1 MEYILQFGIII
12 LSIHQS
18 IVMLNKKI
26 FASFFLLAVAV
37 NQAIAAPR
45 VPEELT
51 DNGLIYCTN
60 ATGFSFNPQTA
71 DAGTSMNV
79 VTEQIY
85 NKLFDISNTS
95 AIPTPVLAQSY
106 SVSPDGTVITIHL
119 RKGIKFHRTD
129 WFKPTRD
136 FNADDVV
143 FSLNRVLGYET
154 YLPTLEQSSVDY
166 KNPQYRIFHEQ
177 AKKVR
182 FPYFESIKLN
192 QKIESVKALNS
203 HTVQIT
209 LFKPDASILSHL
221 ASQYAIIFSQEY
233 AVQLNA
239 DDNLVQLDIL
249 PVGTGP
255 YKVKNYFRNQYV
267 RLEKNEDY
275 WKKDAKIKD
284 IIIDLSTDRTGR
296 LVKFFN
302 GECQIASYPEVS
314 QLGLLKEND
323 ERYYV
328 KTSDG
333 MNLAYL
339 AFNFQKVA
347 IQDEQLR
354 RAIAQAINRQRIIK
368 TIYHNTATVANNII
382 PNISWASSVN
392 TPDFAY
398 DFNPVEAKKVL
409 QNKQL
414 NLNMWVINEEQVY
427 NPAPLKTAELIKEDL
442 NNVGVN
448 VTIRSVTR
456 TFLIDQ
462 LNKKSEDY
470 DMILTGWLAGNLDP
484 DSFMRPI
491 LSCSSSNE
499 ITNLSNWCSK
509 KFDQF
514 MDEALDSA
522 NLRVRANAYNQAQ
535 ELILSELPIIPIANV
550 KRVLVASSRVQ
561 HIEMSPFGSLNFSTL
576 SLRKGQK

>member
-1 MEYILQFGIII
+1 MFIMWYKKL
-12 LSIHQS
+12 
-18 IVMLNKKI
+18 VMSVCW
-26 FASFFLLAVAV
+26 FAFMV
-37 NQAIAAPR
+37 NTVVAAPR

-51 DNGLIYCTN
+51 DNGLIYCTH
-60 ATGFSFNPQTA
+60 ASGFSFNPQTS

-85 NKLFDISNTS
+85 NKLFEISNT
-95 AIPTPVLAQSY
+95 AIPTPILAQSY
-106 SVSPDGTVITIHL
+106 SISPDGKIITIYL
-119 RKGIKFHRTD
+119 RKGIKFHHTD

-154 YLPTLEQSSVDY
+154 YLPTLEQSAVDY

-192 QKIESVKALNS
+192 QKIESVKALNP

-239 DDNLVQLDIL
+239 DDNLVQLDLL

-275 WKKDAKIKD
+275 WKKDAKIKN

-323 ERYYV
+323 KRYYV
-328 KTSDG
+328 KSAEG

-339 AFNFQKVA
+339 AFNFQNAV
-347 IQDEQLR
+347 IQNEQVR

-398 DFNPVEAKKVL
+398 DFNPSEAKKVL
-409 QNKQL
+409 QDKQL
-414 NLNMWVINEEQVY
+414 HLNMWVLNEEQVY

-442 NNVGVN
+442 NKVGVN

-462 LNKKSEDY
+462 LNKKSENY

-491 LSCSSSNE
+491 LSCNAASE
-499 ITNLSNWCSK
+499 MTNLSNWCDED
-509 KFDQF
+509 FDQL
-514 MDEALDSA
+514 MDKALDSP
-522 NLRVRANAYNQAQ
+522 NLWERAHAYNQAQ
-535 ELILSELPIIPIANV
+535 ELILSKLPIVPLANM
-550 KRVLVASSRVQ
+550 KQVLVVNSRVR
-561 HIEMSPFGSLNFSTL
+561 HIEMNPFGSLNFSTL
-576 SLRKGQK
+576 SLRKGEK

>member
-1 MEYILQFGIII
+1 MFIMWYKKL
-12 LSIHQS
+12 
-18 IVMLNKKI
+18 VMSVCW
-26 FASFFLLAVAV
+26 FAFMV
-37 NQAIAAPR
+37 NTVVAAPR

-51 DNGLIYCTN
+51 DNGLIYCTH
-60 ATGFSFNPQTA
+60 ASGFSFNPQTS

-85 NKLFDISNTS
+85 NKLFEISNTV
-95 AIPTPVLAQSY
+95 IPTPILAQSY
-106 SVSPDGTVITIHL
+106 SISPDGKIITIYL
-119 RKGIKFHRTD
+119 RKGIKFHHTD

-154 YLPTLEQSSVDY
+154 YLPTLEQSSVNY

-192 QKIESVKALNS
+192 QKIESVKALNP

-239 DDNLVQLDIL
+239 DDNLVQLDLL

-275 WKKDAKIKD
+275 WKKDAKIKN

-323 ERYYV
+323 KRYYV
-328 KTSDG
+328 KSAEG

-339 AFNFQKVA
+339 AFNFQNAV
-347 IQDEQLR
+347 IQDEQVR

-398 DFNPVEAKKVL
+398 DFNPSEAKKVL
-409 QNKQL
+409 QDKRL
-414 NLNMWVINEEQVY
+414 HLNMWVLNEEQVY

-462 LNKKSEDY
+462 LNKKSENY

-491 LSCSSSNE
+491 LSCNAASE
-499 ITNLSNWCSK
+499 MTNLSNWCDED
-509 KFDQF
+509 FDQL
-514 MDEALDSA
+514 MDKALDSP
-522 NLRVRANAYNQAQ
+522 NLWERAHVYNQAQ
-535 ELILSELPIIPIANV
+535 ELILSKLPIVPLANM
-550 KRVLVASSRVQ
+550 KRVLVVNSRVR
-561 HIEMSPFGSLNFSTL
+561 HIEMNPFGSLNFSTL
-576 SLRKGQK
+576 SLRKGEK

>member
-1 MEYILQFGIII
+1 MFIMRYKKL
-12 LSIHQS
+12 
-18 IVMLNKKI
+18 VMSVCW
-26 FASFFLLAVAV
+26 FAFMV
-37 NQAIAAPR
+37 NTVVAAPR

-51 DNGLIYCTN
+51 DNGLIYCTH
-60 ATGFSFNPQTA
+60 ASGFSFNPQTS

-85 NKLFDISNTS
+85 NKLFEISNT
-95 AIPTPVLAQSY
+95 AIPTPILAQSY
-106 SVSPDGTVITIHL
+106 SISPDGKIITIYL
-119 RKGIKFHRTD
+119 RKGIKFHHTD

-143 FSLNRVLGYET
+143 FSLNRVLGYEN
-154 YLPTLEQSSVDY
+154 YLPTLEQSAVDY

-192 QKIESVKALNS
+192 QKIESVKALNP

-239 DDNLVQLDIL
+239 DDNLVQLDLL

-275 WKKDAKIKD
+275 WKKDAKIKN

-323 ERYYV
+323 KRYYV
-328 KTSDG
+328 KSAEG

-339 AFNFQKVA
+339 AFNFQNAV
-347 IQDEQLR
+347 IQDEQVR

-398 DFNPVEAKKVL
+398 DFNPSEAKKVL
-409 QNKQL
+409 QDKQL
-414 NLNMWVINEEQVY
+414 HLNMWVLNEEQVY

-462 LNKKSEDY
+462 LNKKSENY

-491 LSCSSSNE
+491 LSCNAASE
-499 ITNLSNWCSK
+499 MTNLSNWCDED
-509 KFDQF
+509 FDQL
-514 MDEALDSA
+514 MDKALDSP
-522 NLRVRANAYNQAQ
+522 NLWERAHVYNQAQ
-535 ELILSELPIIPIANV
+535 ELILSKLPIIPLANM
-550 KRVLVASSRVQ
+550 KRVLVVNSRVR
-561 HIEMSPFGSLNFSTL
+561 HIEMNPFGSLNFSTL
-576 SLRKGQK
+576 SLRKGEK

>member
-1 MEYILQFGIII
+1 MFIMRYKKL
-12 LSIHQS
+12 
-18 IVMLNKKI
+18 VMSVCW
-26 FASFFLLAVAV
+26 FAFMV
-37 NQAIAAPR
+37 NTVVAAPR

-51 DNGLIYCTN
+51 DNGLIYCTH
-60 ATGFSFNPQTA
+60 ASGFSFNPQTS

-85 NKLFDISNTS
+85 NKLFEISNT
-95 AIPTPVLAQSY
+95 AIPTPILAQSY
-106 SVSPDGTVITIHL
+106 SISPDGKIITIYL
-119 RKGIKFHRTD
+119 RKGIKFHHTD

-154 YLPTLEQSSVDY
+154 YLPTLEQSAVDY

-192 QKIESVKALNS
+192 QKIESVKALNP

-239 DDNLVQLDIL
+239 DDNLVQLDLL

-275 WKKDAKIKD
+275 WKKDAKIKN

-323 ERYYV
+323 KRYYV
-328 KTSDG
+328 KSAEG

-339 AFNFQKVA
+339 AFNFQNAV
-347 IQDEQLR
+347 IQDEQVR

-398 DFNPVEAKKVL
+398 DFNPSEAKKVL
-409 QNKQL
+409 QDKQL
-414 NLNMWVINEEQVY
+414 HLNMWVLNEEQVY

-462 LNKKSEDY
+462 LNKKSENY

-491 LSCSSSNE
+491 LSCNAASE
-499 ITNLSNWCSK
+499 MTNLSNWCDED
-509 KFDQF
+509 FDQL
-514 MDEALDSA
+514 MDKALDSP
-522 NLRVRANAYNQAQ
+522 NLWERAHVYNQAQ
-535 ELILSELPIIPIANV
+535 ELILSKLPIVPLVNM
-550 KRVLVASSRVQ
+550 KRVLVVNSRVR
-561 HIEMSPFGSLNFSTL
+561 HIEMNPFGSLNFSTL
-576 SLRKGQK
+576 SLRKGEK

>member
-1 MEYILQFGIII
+1 MFIMRYKKL
-12 LSIHQS
+12 
-18 IVMLNKKI
+18 VMSVCW
-26 FASFFLLAVAV
+26 FVFMV
-37 NQAIAAPR
+37 NTVVAAPR

-51 DNGLIYCTN
+51 DNGLIYCTH
-60 ATGFSFNPQTA
+60 ASGFSFNPQTS

-85 NKLFDISNTS
+85 NKLFEISNT
-95 AIPTPVLAQSY
+95 AIPTPILAQSY
-106 SVSPDGTVITIHL
+106 SISPDGKIITIYL
-119 RKGIKFHRTD
+119 RKGIKFHHTD

-154 YLPTLEQSSVDY
+154 YLPTLEQSAVDY

-192 QKIESVKALNS
+192 QKIESVKALNP

-239 DDNLVQLDIL
+239 DDNLVQLDLL

-275 WKKDAKIKD
+275 WQKDAKIKN

-323 ERYYV
+323 KRYYV
-328 KTSDG
+328 KSAEG

-339 AFNFQKVA
+339 AFNFQNAV
-347 IQDEQLR
+347 IQDEQVR

-398 DFNPVEAKKVL
+398 DFNPSEAKKVL
-409 QNKQL
+409 QDKQL
-414 NLNMWVINEEQVY
+414 HLNMWVLNEEQVY

-462 LNKKSEDY
+462 LNKKSENY
-470 DMILTGWLAGNLDP
+470 DVILTGWLAGNLDP

-491 LSCSSSNE
+491 LSCNSASE
-499 ITNLSNWCSK
+499 MTNLSNWCDED
-509 KFDQF
+509 FDQL
-514 MDEALDSA
+514 MDKALDSP
-522 NLRVRANAYNQAQ
+522 NLWERAHVYNQAQ
-535 ELILSELPIIPIANV
+535 ELILSKLPIVPLANM
-550 KRVLVASSRVQ
+550 KRVLVVNSRVR
-561 HIEMSPFGSLNFSTL
+561 HIEMNPFGSLNFSTL
-576 SLRKGQK
+576 SLRKGEK

>member
-1 MEYILQFGIII
+1 MFIMWYKKL
-12 LSIHQS
+12 
-18 IVMLNKKI
+18 VMSVCW
-26 FASFFLLAVAV
+26 FAFMV
-37 NQAIAAPR
+37 NTVVAAPR

-51 DNGLIYCTN
+51 DNGLIYCTH
-60 ATGFSFNPQTA
+60 ASGFSFNPQTS

-85 NKLFDISNTS
+85 NKLFEISNT
-95 AIPTPVLAQSY
+95 AIPTPILAQSY
-106 SVSPDGTVITIHL
+106 SISPDGKIITIYL
-119 RKGIKFHRTD
+119 RKGIKFHHTD

-154 YLPTLEQSSVDY
+154 YLPTLEQSAVDY

-192 QKIESVKALNS
+192 QKIESVKALNP

-239 DDNLVQLDIL
+239 DDNLVQLDLL

-275 WKKDAKIKD
+275 WKKDAKIKN

-323 ERYYV
+323 KRYYV
-328 KTSDG
+328 KSAEG

-339 AFNFQKVA
+339 AFNFQNAV
-347 IQDEQLR
+347 IQDEQVR

-368 TIYHNTATVANNII
+368 AIYHNTATVANNII

-398 DFNPVEAKKVL
+398 DFNPSEAKKVL
-409 QNKQL
+409 QDKQL
-414 NLNMWVINEEQVY
+414 HLNMWVLNEEQVY

-462 LNKKSEDY
+462 LNKKSENY

-491 LSCSSSNE
+491 LSCNSASE
-499 ITNLSNWCSK
+499 MTNLSNWCDED
-509 KFDQF
+509 FDQL
-514 MDEALDSA
+514 MDKALDSP
-522 NLRVRANAYNQAQ
+522 NLWERAHAYTQAQ
-535 ELILSELPIIPIANV
+535 ELILSKLPIVPLANM
-550 KRVLVASSRVQ
+550 KRVLVVNSRVR
-561 HIEMSPFGSLNFSTL
+561 HIEMNPFGSLNFSTL
-576 SLRKGQK
+576 SLRKGEK

>member
-1 MEYILQFGIII
+1 MFIMRYKKLVMSVCWFAFMVNT
-12 LSIHQS
+12 
-18 IVMLNKKI
+18 IV
-26 FASFFLLAVAV
+26 
-37 NQAIAAPR
+37 AAPR

-51 DNGLIYCTN
+51 DNGLIYCTH
-60 ATGFSFNPQTA
+60 ASGFSFNPQTS

-85 NKLFDISNTS
+85 NKLFEISNT
-95 AIPTPVLAQSY
+95 AIPTPILAQSY
-106 SVSPDGTVITIHL
+106 SISPDGKIITIYL
-119 RKGIKFHRTD
+119 RKGIKFHHTD

-154 YLPTLEQSSVDY
+154 YLPTLEQSAVDY

-192 QKIESVKALNS
+192 QKIESVKALNP

-239 DDNLVQLDIL
+239 DDNLVQLDLL

-275 WKKDAKIKD
+275 WKKDAKIKN

-323 ERYYV
+323 KRYYV
-328 KTSDG
+328 KSAEG

-339 AFNFQKVA
+339 AFNFQNAV
-347 IQDEQLR
+347 IQDEQVR

-398 DFNPVEAKKVL
+398 DFNPSEAKKVL
-409 QNKQL
+409 QDKRL
-414 NLNMWVINEEQVY
+414 HLNMWVLNEEQVY

-462 LNKKSEDY
+462 LNKKSENY

-491 LSCSSSNE
+491 LSCNAASE
-499 ITNLSNWCSK
+499 MTNLSNWCDED
-509 KFDQF
+509 FDQL
-514 MDEALDSA
+514 MDKALDSP
-522 NLRVRANAYNQAQ
+522 NLWERAHVYNQAQ
-535 ELILSELPIIPIANV
+535 ELILSKLPIIPLANM
-550 KRVLVASSRVQ
+550 KRVLVVNSRVR
-561 HIEMSPFGSLNFSTL
+561 HIEMNPFGSLNFSTL
-576 SLRKGQK
+576 SLRKGEK

>member
-1 MEYILQFGIII
+1 MFIMWYKKL
-12 LSIHQS
+12 
-18 IVMLNKKI
+18 VMSVCW
-26 FASFFLLAVAV
+26 FAFMV
-37 NQAIAAPR
+37 NTVVAAPR

-51 DNGLIYCTN
+51 DNGLIYCTH
-60 ATGFSFNPQTA
+60 ASGFSFNPQTS

-85 NKLFDISNTS
+85 NKLFEISNT
-95 AIPTPVLAQSY
+95 AIPTPILAQSY
-106 SVSPDGTVITIHL
+106 SISPDGKIITIYL
-119 RKGIKFHRTD
+119 RKGIKFHHTD

-143 FSLNRVLGYET
+143 FSLNRVLGYEN

-192 QKIESVKALNS
+192 QKIESVKALNP

-239 DDNLVQLDIL
+239 DDNLVQLDLL

-275 WKKDAKIKD
+275 WKKDAKIKN

-323 ERYYV
+323 KRYYV
-328 KTSDG
+328 KSAEG

-339 AFNFQKVA
+339 AFNFQNAV
-347 IQDEQLR
+347 IQDEQVR

-398 DFNPVEAKKVL
+398 DFNPSEAKKVL
-409 QNKQL
+409 QDKRL
-414 NLNMWVINEEQVY
+414 HLNMWVLNEEQVY

-448 VTIRSVTR
+448 ITIRSVTR

-462 LNKKSEDY
+462 LNKKSENY

-491 LSCSSSNE
+491 LSCNVASE
-499 ITNLSNWCSK
+499 MTNLSNWCDED
-509 KFDQF
+509 FDQL
-514 MDEALDSA
+514 MDKALDSP
-522 NLRVRANAYNQAQ
+522 NLWERAHVYNQAQ
-535 ELILSELPIIPIANV
+535 ELILSKLPIVPLANM
-550 KRVLVASSRVQ
+550 KRVLVVNSRVR
-561 HIEMSPFGSLNFSTL
+561 HIEMNPFGSLNFSTL
-576 SLRKGQK
+576 SLRKGEK

>member
-1 MEYILQFGIII
+1 MFIMRYKKL
-12 LSIHQS
+12 
-18 IVMLNKKI
+18 VMSVCW
-26 FASFFLLAVAV
+26 FVFMV
-37 NQAIAAPR
+37 NTVVAAPR

-51 DNGLIYCTN
+51 DNGLIYCTH
-60 ATGFSFNPQTA
+60 ASGFSFNPQTS

-85 NKLFDISNTS
+85 NKLFEISNT
-95 AIPTPVLAQSY
+95 AIPTPILAQSY
-106 SVSPDGTVITIHL
+106 SISPDGKIITIYL
-119 RKGIKFHRTD
+119 RKGIKFHHTD

-154 YLPTLEQSSVDY
+154 YLPTLEQSAVDY

-192 QKIESVKALNS
+192 QKIESVKALNP

-239 DDNLVQLDIL
+239 DDNLVQLDLL

-275 WKKDAKIKD
+275 WKKDAKIKN

-323 ERYYV
+323 KRYYV
-328 KTSDG
+328 KSAEG

-339 AFNFQKVA
+339 AFNFQNAV
-347 IQDEQLR
+347 IQNEQVR

-398 DFNPVEAKKVL
+398 DFNPSEAKKVL
-409 QNKQL
+409 QDKQL
-414 NLNMWVINEEQVY
+414 HLNMWVLNEEQVY

-462 LNKKSEDY
+462 LNKKSENY

-491 LSCSSSNE
+491 LSCNAASE
-499 ITNLSNWCSK
+499 MTNLSNWCDED
-509 KFDQF
+509 FDQL
-514 MDEALDSA
+514 MDKALDSP
-522 NLRVRANAYNQAQ
+522 NLWERAHVYNQAQ
-535 ELILSELPIIPIANV
+535 ELILSKLPIVPLVNM
-550 KRVLVASSRVQ
+550 KRVLVVNSRVR
-561 HIEMSPFGSLNFSTL
+561 HIEMNPFGSLNFSTL
-576 SLRKGQK
+576 SLRKGEK

>member
-1 MEYILQFGIII
+1 MFIMWYKKL
-12 LSIHQS
+12 
-18 IVMLNKKI
+18 VMSVCW
-26 FASFFLLAVAV
+26 FAFMV
-37 NQAIAAPR
+37 NTVVAAPR

-51 DNGLIYCTN
+51 DNGLIYCTH
-60 ATGFSFNPQTA
+60 ASGFSFNPQTS

-85 NKLFDISNTS
+85 NKLFEISNT
-95 AIPTPVLAQSY
+95 AIPTPILAQSY
-106 SVSPDGTVITIHL
+106 SISPDGKIITIYL
-119 RKGIKFHRTD
+119 RKGIKFHHTD

-143 FSLNRVLGYET
+143 FSLNRVLGYEN
-154 YLPTLEQSSVDY
+154 YLPTLEQSAVDY

-192 QKIESVKALNS
+192 QKIESVKALNP

-239 DDNLVQLDIL
+239 DDNLVQLDLL

-275 WKKDAKIKD
+275 WKKDAKIKN

-323 ERYYV
+323 KRYYV
-328 KTSDG
+328 KSAEG

-339 AFNFQKVA
+339 AFNFQNAV
-347 IQDEQLR
+347 IQDEQVR

-398 DFNPVEAKKVL
+398 DFNPIEAKKVL
-409 QNKQL
+409 QDKQL
-414 NLNMWVINEEQVY
+414 HLNMWVLNEEQVY

-462 LNKKSEDY
+462 LNKKSENY

-491 LSCSSSNE
+491 LSCNAASE
-499 ITNLSNWCSK
+499 MTNLSNWCDED
-509 KFDQF
+509 FDQL
-514 MDEALDSA
+514 MDKALDSP
-522 NLRVRANAYNQAQ
+522 NLWERAHVYNQAQ
-535 ELILSELPIIPIANV
+535 ELILSKLPIVPLANM
-550 KRVLVASSRVQ
+550 KRVLVVNSRVR
-561 HIEMSPFGSLNFSTL
+561 HIEMNPFGSLNFSTL
-576 SLRKGQK
+576 SLRKGEK

>member
-1 MEYILQFGIII
+1 MFIMRYKKV
-12 LSIHQS
+12 
-18 IVMLNKKI
+18 VMSVCW
-26 FASFFLLAVAV
+26 FAFMV
-37 NQAIAAPR
+37 NTVVAAPR

-51 DNGLIYCTN
+51 DNGLIYCTH
-60 ATGFSFNPQTA
+60 ASGFSFNPQTS

-85 NKLFDISNTS
+85 NKLFEISNT
-95 AIPTPVLAQSY
+95 AIPTPILAQSY
-106 SVSPDGTVITIHL
+106 SISPDGKIITIYL
-119 RKGIKFHRTD
+119 RKGIKFHHTD

-154 YLPTLEQSSVDY
+154 YLPTLEQSAVDY

-192 QKIESVKALNS
+192 QKIESVKALNP

-239 DDNLVQLDIL
+239 DDNLVQLDLL

-275 WKKDAKIKD
+275 WKKDAKIKN

-323 ERYYV
+323 KRYYV
-328 KTSDG
+328 KSAEG

-339 AFNFQKVA
+339 AFNFQNAV
-347 IQDEQLR
+347 IQDEQVR

-368 TIYHNTATVANNII
+368 AIYHNTATVANNII

-398 DFNPVEAKKVL
+398 DFNPTEAKKVL
-409 QNKQL
+409 QDKQL
-414 NLNMWVINEEQVY
+414 HLNMWVLNEEQVY

-462 LNKKSEDY
+462 LNKKSENY

-491 LSCSSSNE
+491 LSCNSASE
-499 ITNLSNWCSK
+499 MTNLSNWCDED
-509 KFDQF
+509 FDQL
-514 MDEALDSA
+514 MDKALDSP
-522 NLRVRANAYNQAQ
+522 NLWERAHVYNQAQ
-535 ELILSELPIIPIANV
+535 ELILSKLPIVPLANM
-550 KRVLVASSRVQ
+550 KRVLVVNSRVR
-561 HIEMSPFGSLNFSTL
+561 HIEMNPFGSLNFSTL
-576 SLRKGQK
+576 SLRKGEK

>member
-1 MEYILQFGIII
+1 MFIMRYKKL
-12 LSIHQS
+12 
-18 IVMLNKKI
+18 VMSVCW
-26 FASFFLLAVAV
+26 FAFMV
-37 NQAIAAPR
+37 NTVVAAPR

-51 DNGLIYCTN
+51 DNGLIYCTH
-60 ATGFSFNPQTA
+60 ASGFSFNPQTS

-85 NKLFDISNTS
+85 NKLFEISNT
-95 AIPTPVLAQSY
+95 AIPTPILAQSY
-106 SVSPDGTVITIHL
+106 SISPDGKIITIYL
-119 RKGIKFHRTD
+119 RKGIKFHHTD

-154 YLPTLEQSSVDY
+154 YLPTLEQSAVDY

-192 QKIESVKALNS
+192 QKIESVKALNP

-239 DDNLVQLDIL
+239 DDNLVQLDLL

-275 WKKDAKIKD
+275 WKKDAKIKN
-284 IIIDLSTDRTGR
+284 IIIDLSTDHTGR
-296 LVKFFN
+296 MVKFFN

-323 ERYYV
+323 KRYYV
-328 KTSDG
+328 KSAEG

-339 AFNFQKVA
+339 AFNFQNAV
-347 IQDEQLR
+347 IQDEQVR

-398 DFNPVEAKKVL
+398 DFNPSEAKKVL
-409 QNKQL
+409 QDKQL
-414 NLNMWVINEEQVY
+414 HLNMWVLNEEQVY

-462 LNKKSEDY
+462 LNKKSENY

-491 LSCSSSNE
+491 LSCNSASE
-499 ITNLSNWCSK
+499 MTNLSNWCDED
-509 KFDQF
+509 FDQL
-514 MDEALDSA
+514 MDKALDSP
-522 NLRVRANAYNQAQ
+522 NLWERAHVYNQAQ
-535 ELILSELPIIPIANV
+535 ELILSKLPIVPLVNM
-550 KRVLVASSRVQ
+550 KRVLVVNSRVR
-561 HIEMSPFGSLNFSTL
+561 HIEMNPFGSLNFSTL
-576 SLRKGQK
+576 SLRKGEK

>member
-1 MEYILQFGIII
+1 MFIMWYKKL
-12 LSIHQS
+12 
-18 IVMLNKKI
+18 VMSVCW
-26 FASFFLLAVAV
+26 FAFMV
-37 NQAIAAPR
+37 NTVVAAPR

-51 DNGLIYCTN
+51 DNGLIYCTH
-60 ATGFSFNPQTA
+60 ASGFSFNPQTS

-85 NKLFDISNTS
+85 NKLFEISNT
-95 AIPTPVLAQSY
+95 AIPTPILAQSY
-106 SVSPDGTVITIHL
+106 SISPDGKIITIYL
-119 RKGIKFHRTD
+119 RKGIKFHHTD

-154 YLPTLEQSSVDY
+154 YLPTLEQSAVDY

-192 QKIESVKALNS
+192 QKIESVKALNP

-239 DDNLVQLDIL
+239 DDNLAQLDLL

-275 WKKDAKIKD
+275 WKKDAKIKN

-323 ERYYV
+323 KRYYV
-328 KTSDG
+328 KSAEG

-339 AFNFQKVA
+339 AFNFQNAV
-347 IQDEQLR
+347 IQDEQVR

-398 DFNPVEAKKVL
+398 DFNPSEAKKVL
-409 QNKQL
+409 QDKQL
-414 NLNMWVINEEQVY
+414 HLNMWVLNEEQVY

-462 LNKKSEDY
+462 LNKKSENY

-491 LSCSSSNE
+491 LSCNAASE
-499 ITNLSNWCSK
+499 MTNLSNWCDED
-509 KFDQF
+509 FDQL
-514 MDEALDSA
+514 MDKALDSP
-522 NLRVRANAYNQAQ
+522 NLWERAHVYNQAQ
-535 ELILSELPIIPIANV
+535 ELILSKLPIVPLANM
-550 KRVLVASSRVQ
+550 KRVLVMNSRVR
-561 HIEMSPFGSLNFSTL
+561 HIEMNPFGSLNFSTL
-576 SLRKGQK
+576 SLRKGEK

>member
-1 MEYILQFGIII
+1 MFIMRYKKL
-12 LSIHQS
+12 
-18 IVMLNKKI
+18 VMSVCW
-26 FASFFLLAVAV
+26 FVFMV
-37 NQAIAAPR
+37 NTVVAAPR

-51 DNGLIYCTN
+51 DNGLIYCTH
-60 ATGFSFNPQTA
+60 ASGFSFNPQTS

-85 NKLFDISNTS
+85 NKLFEISNT
-95 AIPTPVLAQSY
+95 AIPTPILAQSY
-106 SVSPDGTVITIHL
+106 SISPDGKIITIYL
-119 RKGIKFHRTD
+119 RKGIKFHHTD

-154 YLPTLEQSSVDY
+154 YLPTLEQSAVDY

-192 QKIESVKALNS
+192 QKIESVKALNP

-239 DDNLVQLDIL
+239 DDNLVQLDLL

-275 WKKDAKIKD
+275 WKKDAKIKN

-323 ERYYV
+323 KRYYV
-328 KTSDG
+328 KSAEG

-339 AFNFQKVA
+339 AFNFQNAV
-347 IQDEQLR
+347 IQDEQVR

-398 DFNPVEAKKVL
+398 DFNPSEAKKVL
-409 QNKQL
+409 QDKRL
-414 NLNMWVINEEQVY
+414 HLNMWVLNEEQVY

-448 VTIRSVTR
+448 ITIRSVTR

-462 LNKKSEDY
+462 LNKKSENY

-491 LSCSSSNE
+491 LSCNAASE
-499 ITNLSNWCSK
+499 MTNLSNWCDED
-509 KFDQF
+509 FDQL
-514 MDEALDSA
+514 MDKALDSP
-522 NLRVRANAYNQAQ
+522 NLWERAHVYNQAQ
-535 ELILSELPIIPIANV
+535 ELILSKLPIVPLANM
-550 KRVLVASSRVQ
+550 KRVLVVNSRVR
-561 HIEMSPFGSLNFSTL
+561 HIEMNPFGSLNFSTL
-576 SLRKGQK
+576 SLRKGEK

>member
-1 MEYILQFGIII
+1 MFIMWYKKL
-12 LSIHQS
+12 
-18 IVMLNKKI
+18 VMSVCW
-26 FASFFLLAVAV
+26 FAFMV
-37 NQAIAAPR
+37 NTVVAAPR

-51 DNGLIYCTN
+51 DNGLIYCTH
-60 ATGFSFNPQTA
+60 ASGFSFNPQTS

-85 NKLFDISNTS
+85 NKLFEISNT
-95 AIPTPVLAQSY
+95 AIPTPILAQSY
-106 SVSPDGTVITIHL
+106 SISPDGKIITIYL
-119 RKGIKFHRTD
+119 RKGIKFHHTD

-192 QKIESVKALNS
+192 QKIESVKALNP

-239 DDNLVQLDIL
+239 DDNLVQLDLL

-275 WKKDAKIKD
+275 WKKDAKIKN

-323 ERYYV
+323 KRYYV
-328 KTSDG
+328 KSAEG

-339 AFNFQKVA
+339 AFNFQNAV
-347 IQDEQLR
+347 IQDEQVR

-398 DFNPVEAKKVL
+398 DFNPSEAKKVL
-409 QNKQL
+409 QDKQL
-414 NLNMWVINEEQVY
+414 HLNMWVLNEEQVY

-462 LNKKSEDY
+462 LNKKSENY

-491 LSCSSSNE
+491 LSCNSASE
-499 ITNLSNWCSK
+499 MTNLSNWCDED
-509 KFDQF
+509 FDQL
-514 MDEALDSA
+514 MDKALDSP
-522 NLRVRANAYNQAQ
+522 NLWERAHAYNQVQ
-535 ELILSELPIIPIANV
+535 ELILSKLPIVPLANM
-550 KRVLVASSRVQ
+550 KRVLVVNSRVR
-561 HIEMSPFGSLNFSTL
+561 HIEMNPFGSLNFSTL
-576 SLRKGQK
+576 SLRKGEK

>member
-1 MEYILQFGIII
+1 MFIMRYKKL
-12 LSIHQS
+12 
-18 IVMLNKKI
+18 VMSVCW
-26 FASFFLLAVAV
+26 FAFMV
-37 NQAIAAPR
+37 NTVVAAPR

-51 DNGLIYCTN
+51 DNGLIYCTH
-60 ATGFSFNPQTA
+60 ASGFSFNPQTS

-85 NKLFDISNTS
+85 NKLFEISNT
-95 AIPTPVLAQSY
+95 AIPTPILAQSY
-106 SVSPDGTVITIHL
+106 SISPDGKIITIYL
-119 RKGIKFHRTD
+119 RKGIKFHHTD

-154 YLPTLEQSSVDY
+154 YLPTLEQSAVDY

-192 QKIESVKALNS
+192 QKIESVKALNP

-239 DDNLVQLDIL
+239 DDNLVQLDLL

-275 WKKDAKIKD
+275 WKKDAKIKN
-284 IIIDLSTDRTGR
+284 IIIDLSTDRIGR

-323 ERYYV
+323 KRYYV
-328 KTSDG
+328 KSAEG

-339 AFNFQKVA
+339 AFNFQNAV
-347 IQDEQLR
+347 IQDEQVR

-368 TIYHNTATVANNII
+368 AIYHNTATVANNII

-398 DFNPVEAKKVL
+398 DFNPSEAKKVL
-409 QNKQL
+409 QDKQL
-414 NLNMWVINEEQVY
+414 HLNMWVLNEEQVY

-462 LNKKSEDY
+462 LNKKSENY

-491 LSCSSSNE
+491 LSCNAASE
-499 ITNLSNWCSK
+499 MTNLSNWCDED
-509 KFDQF
+509 FDQL
-514 MDEALDSA
+514 MDKALDSP
-522 NLRVRANAYNQAQ
+522 NLWERAHVYNQAQ
-535 ELILSELPIIPIANV
+535 ELILSKLPIVPLANM
-550 KRVLVASSRVQ
+550 KRVLVVNSRVR
-561 HIEMSPFGSLNFSTL
+561 HIEMNPFGSLNFSTL
-576 SLRKGQK
+576 SLRKGEK

>member
-1 MEYILQFGIII
+1 MFIMRYKKL
-12 LSIHQS
+12 
-18 IVMLNKKI
+18 VMSVCW
-26 FASFFLLAVAV
+26 FAFMV
-37 NQAIAAPR
+37 NTVVAAPR

-51 DNGLIYCTN
+51 DNGLIYCTH
-60 ATGFSFNPQTA
+60 ASGFSFNPQTS

-85 NKLFDISNTS
+85 NKLFEISNT
-95 AIPTPVLAQSY
+95 AIPTPILAQSY
-106 SVSPDGTVITIHL
+106 SISPDGKIITIYL
-119 RKGIKFHRTD
+119 RKGIKFHHTD

-154 YLPTLEQSSVDY
+154 YLPTLEQSAVDY

-192 QKIESVKALNS
+192 QKIESVKALNP

-239 DDNLVQLDIL
+239 DDNLVQLDLL

-275 WKKDAKIKD
+275 WKKDAKIKN

-323 ERYYV
+323 KRYYV
-328 KTSDG
+328 KSAEG

-339 AFNFQKVA
+339 AFNFQNAV
-347 IQDEQLR
+347 IQDEQVR

-398 DFNPVEAKKVL
+398 DFNPSEAKKVL
-409 QNKQL
+409 QDKQL
-414 NLNMWVINEEQVY
+414 HLNMWVLNEDQVY

-462 LNKKSEDY
+462 LNKKSENY

-491 LSCSSSNE
+491 LSCNSASE
-499 ITNLSNWCSK
+499 MTNLSNWCDED
-509 KFDQF
+509 FDQL
-514 MDEALDSA
+514 MDKALDSP
-522 NLRVRANAYNQAQ
+522 NLWERAHAYNQAQ
-535 ELILSELPIIPIANV
+535 ELILSKLPIVPLANM
-550 KRVLVASSRVQ
+550 KRVLVVNSRVR
-561 HIEMSPFGSLNFSTL
+561 HIEMNPFGSLNFSTL
-576 SLRKGQK
+576 SLRKGEK

>member
-1 MEYILQFGIII
+1 MFIMWYKKL
-12 LSIHQS
+12 
-18 IVMLNKKI
+18 VMSVCW
-26 FASFFLLAVAV
+26 FAFMV
-37 NQAIAAPR
+37 NTVVAAPR

-51 DNGLIYCTN
+51 DNGLIYCTH
-60 ATGFSFNPQTA
+60 ASGFSFNPQTS

-85 NKLFDISNTS
+85 NKLFEISNT
-95 AIPTPVLAQSY
+95 AIPTPILAQSY
-106 SVSPDGTVITIHL
+106 SISPDGKIITIYL
-119 RKGIKFHRTD
+119 RKGIKFHHTD

-192 QKIESVKALNS
+192 QKIESVKALNP

-239 DDNLVQLDIL
+239 DDNLVQLDLL

-275 WKKDAKIKD
+275 WKKDAKIKN

-323 ERYYV
+323 KRYYV
-328 KTSDG
+328 KSAEG

-339 AFNFQKVA
+339 AFNFQNAV
-347 IQDEQLR
+347 IQDEQVR

-398 DFNPVEAKKVL
+398 DFNPSEAKKVL
-409 QNKQL
+409 QDKQL
-414 NLNMWVINEEQVY
+414 YLNMWVLNEEQVY

-462 LNKKSEDY
+462 LNKKSENY

-491 LSCSSSNE
+491 LSCNAASE
-499 ITNLSNWCSK
+499 MTNLSNWCDED
-509 KFDQF
+509 FDQL
-514 MDEALDSA
+514 MDKALDSP
-522 NLRVRANAYNQAQ
+522 NLWERAHVYNQAQ
-535 ELILSELPIIPIANV
+535 ELILSKLPIVPLANM
-550 KRVLVASSRVQ
+550 KRVLVVNSRVR
-561 HIEMSPFGSLNFSTL
+561 HIEMNLFGSLNFSTL
-576 SLRKGQK
+576 SLRKGEK

>member
-1 MEYILQFGIII
+1 MFIMWYKKL
-12 LSIHQS
+12 
-18 IVMLNKKI
+18 VMSVCW
-26 FASFFLLAVAV
+26 FAFMV
-37 NQAIAAPR
+37 NTVVAAPR

-51 DNGLIYCTN
+51 DNGLIYCTH
-60 ATGFSFNPQTA
+60 ASGFSFNPQTS

-85 NKLFDISNTS
+85 NKLFEISNT
-95 AIPTPVLAQSY
+95 AIPTPILAQSY
-106 SVSPDGTVITIHL
+106 SISPDGKIITIYL
-119 RKGIKFHRTD
+119 RKGIKFHHTD

-154 YLPTLEQSSVDY
+154 YLPTLEQSAVAY

-192 QKIESVKALNS
+192 QKIESVKALNP

-239 DDNLVQLDIL
+239 DDNLVQLDLL

-275 WKKDAKIKD
+275 WKKDAKIKN

-323 ERYYV
+323 KRYYV
-328 KTSDG
+328 KSAEG

-339 AFNFQKVA
+339 AFNFQNAV
-347 IQDEQLR
+347 IQDEQVR

-398 DFNPVEAKKVL
+398 DFNPSEAKKVL
-409 QNKQL
+409 QDKQL
-414 NLNMWVINEEQVY
+414 HLNMWVLNEEQVY

-442 NNVGVN
+442 NNIGVN

-462 LNKKSEDY
+462 LNKKSENY

-491 LSCSSSNE
+491 LSCNAASE
-499 ITNLSNWCSK
+499 MTNLSNWCDED
-509 KFDQF
+509 FDQL
-514 MDEALDSA
+514 MDKALDSP
-522 NLRVRANAYNQAQ
+522 NLWERAHVYNQAQ
-535 ELILSELPIIPIANV
+535 ELILSKLPIVPLANM
-550 KRVLVASSRVQ
+550 KRVLVVNSRVR
-561 HIEMSPFGSLNFSTL
+561 HIEMNPFGSLNFSTL
-576 SLRKGQK
+576 SLRKGEK

>member
-1 MEYILQFGIII
+1 MFIMRYKKL
-12 LSIHQS
+12 
-18 IVMLNKKI
+18 VMSVCW
-26 FASFFLLAVAV
+26 FAFMV
-37 NQAIAAPR
+37 NTVVAAPR

-51 DNGLIYCTN
+51 DNGLIYCTH
-60 ATGFSFNPQTA
+60 ASGFSFNPQTS

-85 NKLFDISNTS
+85 NKLFEISNT
-95 AIPTPVLAQSY
+95 AIPTPILAQSY
-106 SVSPDGTVITIHL
+106 SISPDGKIITIYL
-119 RKGIKFHRTD
+119 RKGIKFHHTD

-154 YLPTLEQSSVDY
+154 YLPTLEQSAVDY

-192 QKIESVKALNS
+192 QKIESVKALNP

-239 DDNLVQLDIL
+239 DDNLVQLDLL

-275 WKKDAKIKD
+275 WKKDAKIKN

-323 ERYYV
+323 KRYYV
-328 KTSDG
+328 KSAEG

-339 AFNFQKVA
+339 AFNFQNAV
-347 IQDEQLR
+347 IQDEQIR

-398 DFNPVEAKKVL
+398 DFNPSEAKKVL
-409 QNKQL
+409 QDKQL
-414 NLNMWVINEEQVY
+414 HLNMWVLNEEQVY

-462 LNKKSEDY
+462 LNKKSENY

-491 LSCSSSNE
+491 LSCNAASE
-499 ITNLSNWCSK
+499 MTNLSNWCDED
-509 KFDQF
+509 FDQL
-514 MDEALDSA
+514 MDKALDSP
-522 NLRVRANAYNQAQ
+522 NLWERAHVYNQAQ
-535 ELILSELPIIPIANV
+535 ELILSKLPIIPLANM
-550 KRVLVASSRVQ
+550 KRVLVVNSRVR
-561 HIEMSPFGSLNFSTL
+561 HIEMNPFGSLNFSTL
-576 SLRKGQK
+576 SLRKGEK

>member
-1 MEYILQFGIII
+1 
-12 LSIHQS
+12 
-18 IVMLNKKI
+18 MLNKRI
-26 FASFFLLAVAV
+26 LTSCCLLAFAV
-37 NQAIAAPR
+37 DSAMAAPR

-51 DNGLIYCTN
+51 NNGLIYCTH
-60 ATGFSFNPQTA
+60 ASGFSFNPQTA

-85 NKLFDISNTS
+85 NKLFEISNTS
-95 AIPTPVLAQSY
+95 AVPTPVLAQSY
-106 SVSPDGTVITIHL
+106 SLSPDGKVITIHL
-119 RKGIKFHRTD
+119 RKGIKFHHTD

-154 YLPTLEQSSVDY
+154 YLPTLEQTSVSY

-192 QKIESVKALNS
+192 QKIESVKAINP
-203 HTVQIT
+203 HTVEII
-209 LFKPDASILSHL
+209 LFKPDSSILSHL

-239 DDNLVQLDIL
+239 DDNLVQLDTL

-267 RLEKNEDY
+267 RLEKNKDY
-275 WKKDAKIKD
+275 WKKDAKIND

-296 LVKFFN
+296 LIKFFN

-314 QLGLLKEND
+314 QLGLLQEND
-323 ERYYV
+323 ERYYIKSV
-328 KTSDG
+328 EG

-339 AFNFQKVA
+339 AFNFQKTA
-347 IQDEQLR
+347 LQDEQLR
-354 RAIAQAINRQRIIK
+354 RAISQAINRQRIIK

-382 PNISWASSVN
+382 PNISWASAVN
-392 TPDFAY
+392 TPDFDY
-398 DFNPVEAKKVL
+398 DYNPQQAKRIL
-409 QNKQL
+409 QDKKL
-414 NLNMWVINEEQVY
+414 SLSMWVINEEQVY
-427 NPAPLKTAELIKEDL
+427 NPAPLKTAELIKADL
-442 NNVGVN
+442 ANAGVEVN
-448 VTIRSVTR
+448 IRSVTR
-456 TFLIDQ
+456 TFLIEQ
-462 LNKKSEDY
+462 LHKKAEDY
-470 DMILTGWLAGNLDP
+470 DMILTGWLGGNLDP

-491 LSCSSSNE
+491 LSCSTSNE
-499 ITNLSNWCSK
+499 ITNLSNWCSE
-509 KFDQF
+509 KFDQI
-514 MDEALDSA
+514 MDEALDTS
-522 NLRVRANAYNQAQ
+522 NQRVRSAAYNQAQ
-535 ELILSELPIIPIANV
+535 TLILSELPIIPIANV

-561 HIEMSPFGSLNFSTL
+561 NIDMSPFGSLNFSTL
-576 SLRKGQK
+576 SLRKGHK

>member
-1 MEYILQFGIII
+1 M
-12 LSIHQS
+12 
-18 IVMLNKKI
+18 
-26 FASFFLLAVAV
+26 V
-37 NQAIAAPR
+37 NTVVAAPR

-51 DNGLIYCTN
+51 DDGLIYCTH
-60 ATGFSFNPQTA
+60 ASGFSFNPQTS

-85 NKLFDISNTS
+85 NKLFEISNT
-95 AIPTPVLAQSY
+95 AIPTPILAQSY
-106 SVSPDGTVITIHL
+106 SISPDGKIITIYL
-119 RKGIKFHRTD
+119 RKGIKFHHTD

-154 YLPTLEQSSVDY
+154 YLPTLEQSAVDY

-192 QKIESVKALNS
+192 QKIESVKALNP

-239 DDNLVQLDIL
+239 DDNLVQLDLL

-275 WKKDAKIKD
+275 WKKDAKIKN

-323 ERYYV
+323 KRYYV
-328 KTSDG
+328 KSAEG

-339 AFNFQKVA
+339 AFNFQNAV
-347 IQDEQLR
+347 IQDEQVR

-398 DFNPVEAKKVL
+398 DFNPSEAKKVL
-409 QNKQL
+409 QDKRL
-414 NLNMWVINEEQVY
+414 HLNMWVLNEEQVY

-462 LNKKSEDY
+462 LNKKSENY

-491 LSCSSSNE
+491 LSCNASSE
-499 ITNLSNWCSK
+499 MTNLSNWCDED
-509 KFDQF
+509 FDQL
-514 MDEALDSA
+514 MDKALDSP
-522 NLRVRANAYNQAQ
+522 NLWERAHVYNQAQ
-535 ELILSELPIIPIANV
+535 ELILSKLPIIPLANM
-550 KRVLVASSRVQ
+550 KRVLVVNSRVR
-561 HIEMSPFGSLNFSTL
+561 HIEMNPFGSLNFSTL
-576 SLRKGQK
+576 SLRKGEK

>member
-1 MEYILQFGIII
+1 MFIMWYKKL
-12 LSIHQS
+12 
-18 IVMLNKKI
+18 VMSVCW
-26 FASFFLLAVAV
+26 FAFMV
-37 NQAIAAPR
+37 NTVVAAPR

-51 DNGLIYCTN
+51 DNGLIYCTH
-60 ATGFSFNPQTA
+60 ASGFSFNPQTS

-85 NKLFDISNTS
+85 NKLFEISNT
-95 AIPTPVLAQSY
+95 AIPTPILAQSY
-106 SVSPDGTVITIHL
+106 SISPDGKIITIYL
-119 RKGIKFHRTD
+119 RKGIKFHHTD

-192 QKIESVKALNS
+192 QKIESVKALNP

-239 DDNLVQLDIL
+239 DDNLVQLDLL

-275 WKKDAKIKD
+275 WKKDAKIKN

-323 ERYYV
+323 KRYYV
-328 KTSDG
+328 KSAEG

-339 AFNFQKVA
+339 AFNFQNAV
-347 IQDEQLR
+347 IQDEQVR

-398 DFNPVEAKKVL
+398 DFNPSEAKKVL
-409 QNKQL
+409 QDKRL
-414 NLNMWVINEEQVY
+414 HLNMWVLNEEQVY

-462 LNKKSEDY
+462 LNKKSENY

-491 LSCSSSNE
+491 LSCNAASE
-499 ITNLSNWCSK
+499 MTNLSNWCDED
-509 KFDQF
+509 FDQL
-514 MDEALDSA
+514 MDKALDSP
-522 NLRVRANAYNQAQ
+522 NLWERAHVYNQAQ
-535 ELILSELPIIPIANV
+535 ELILSKLPIIPLANM
-550 KRVLVASSRVQ
+550 KRVLVVNSRVR
-561 HIEMSPFGSLNFSTL
+561 HIEMNPFGSLNFSTL
-576 SLRKGQK
+576 SLRKGEK

>member
-1 MEYILQFGIII
+1 
-12 LSIHQS
+12 
-18 IVMLNKKI
+18 MLNKRI
-26 FASFFLLAVAV
+26 LTSCCLLAFAV
-37 NQAIAAPR
+37 NSAMAAPR

-51 DNGLIYCTN
+51 NNGLIYCTH
-60 ATGFSFNPQTA
+60 ASGFSFNPQTA

-85 NKLFDISNTS
+85 NKLFEISNTS
-95 AIPTPVLAQSY
+95 AAPTPVLAQSY
-106 SVSPDGTVITIHL
+106 SLSPDGKVITIHL
-119 RKGIKFHRTD
+119 RRGIKFHHTD

-154 YLPTLEQSSVDY
+154 YLPTLEQTSVSY

-192 QKIESVKALNS
+192 QKIESVKAINP
-203 HTVQIT
+203 HTVEII
-209 LFKPDASILSHL
+209 LFKPDSSILSHL

-239 DDNLVQLDIL
+239 DDNLVQLDTL

-267 RLEKNEDY
+267 RLEKNTDY
-275 WKKDAKIKD
+275 WKKDAKIND

-296 LVKFFN
+296 LIKFFN

-314 QLGLLKEND
+314 QLGLLREND
-323 ERYYV
+323 ERYYIKSV
-328 KTSDG
+328 EG

-339 AFNFQKVA
+339 AFNFQKTA
-347 IQDEQLR
+347 LQDEQLR
-354 RAIAQAINRQRIIK
+354 RAISQAINRQRIIK

-382 PNISWASSVN
+382 PNISWASAVN
-392 TPDFAY
+392 TPDFDY
-398 DFNPVEAKKVL
+398 DYNPQQAKRIL
-409 QNKQL
+409 QDKKL
-414 NLNMWVINEEQVY
+414 SLSMWVINEEQVY
-427 NPAPLKTAELIKEDL
+427 NPAPLKTAELIKADL
-442 NNVGVN
+442 TNAGVEVN
-448 VTIRSVTR
+448 IRSVTR
-456 TFLIDQ
+456 TFLIEQ
-462 LNKKSEDY
+462 LHKKAEDY
-470 DMILTGWLAGNLDP
+470 DMILTGWLGGNLDP

-491 LSCSSSNE
+491 LSCSTSNE
-499 ITNLSNWCSK
+499 ITNLSNWCSE
-509 KFDQF
+509 KFDQI
-514 MDEALDSA
+514 MDEALDTS
-522 NLRVRANAYNQAQ
+522 NQRVRSAAYNQAQ
-535 ELILSELPIIPIANV
+535 TLILSELPIIPIANV

-561 HIEMSPFGSLNFSTL
+561 NIDMSPFGSLNFSTL
-576 SLRKGQK
+576 SLRKGHK

>member
-1 MEYILQFGIII
+1 MFIMWYKKL
-12 LSIHQS
+12 
-18 IVMLNKKI
+18 VMSVCW
-26 FASFFLLAVAV
+26 FAFMV
-37 NQAIAAPR
+37 NTVVAAPR

-51 DNGLIYCTN
+51 DNGLIYCTH
-60 ATGFSFNPQTA
+60 ASGFSFNPQTS

-85 NKLFDISNTS
+85 NKLFEISNT
-95 AIPTPVLAQSY
+95 AIPTPILAQSY
-106 SVSPDGTVITIHL
+106 SISPDGKIITIYL
-119 RKGIKFHRTD
+119 RKGIKFHHTD

-154 YLPTLEQSSVDY
+154 YLPTLEQSAVDY

-192 QKIESVKALNS
+192 QKIESVKALNP

-239 DDNLVQLDIL
+239 DDNLVQLDLL

-275 WKKDAKIKD
+275 WKKDAKIKN

-323 ERYYV
+323 KRYYV
-328 KTSDG
+328 KSAEG

-339 AFNFQKVA
+339 AFNFQNAV
-347 IQDEQLR
+347 IQDEQVR

-368 TIYHNTATVANNII
+368 AIYHNTATVANNII

-398 DFNPVEAKKVL
+398 DFNPSEAKKVL
-409 QNKQL
+409 QDKQL
-414 NLNMWVINEEQVY
+414 HLNMWVLNEEQVY

-462 LNKKSEDY
+462 LNKKSENY

-491 LSCSSSNE
+491 LSCNAASE
-499 ITNLSNWCSK
+499 MTNLSNWCDED
-509 KFDQF
+509 FDQL
-514 MDEALDSA
+514 MDKALDSP
-522 NLRVRANAYNQAQ
+522 NLWERAHVYNQAQ
-535 ELILSELPIIPIANV
+535 ELILSELPIVPLANM
-550 KRVLVASSRVQ
+550 KRVLVVNSRVR
-561 HIEMSPFGSLNFSTL
+561 HIEMNPFGSLNFSTL
-576 SLRKGQK
+576 SLRKGEK

>member
-1 MEYILQFGIII
+1 M
-12 LSIHQS
+12 
-18 IVMLNKKI
+18 
-26 FASFFLLAVAV
+26 
-37 NQAIAAPR
+37 
-45 VPEELT
+45 
-51 DNGLIYCTN
+51 
-60 ATGFSFNPQTA
+60 
-71 DAGTSMNV
+71 
-79 VTEQIY
+79 
-85 NKLFDISNTS
+85 
-95 AIPTPVLAQSY
+95 
-106 SVSPDGTVITIHL
+106 
-119 RKGIKFHRTD
+119 
-129 WFKPTRD
+129 
-136 FNADDVV
+136 

-192 QKIESVKALNS
+192 QKIESVKALNP

-239 DDNLVQLDIL
+239 DDNLVQLDLL

-275 WKKDAKIKD
+275 WKKDAKIKN

-323 ERYYV
+323 KRYYV
-328 KTSDG
+328 KSAEG

-339 AFNFQKVA
+339 AFNFQNAV
-347 IQDEQLR
+347 IQDEQVR

-398 DFNPVEAKKVL
+398 DFNPSEAKKVL
-409 QNKQL
+409 QDKRL
-414 NLNMWVINEEQVY
+414 HLNMWVLNEEQVY

-462 LNKKSEDY
+462 LNKKSENY

-491 LSCSSSNE
+491 LSCNAASE
-499 ITNLSNWCSK
+499 MTNLSNWCDED
-509 KFDQF
+509 FDQL
-514 MDEALDSA
+514 MDKALDSP
-522 NLRVRANAYNQAQ
+522 NLWERAHVYNQAQ
-535 ELILSELPIIPIANV
+535 ELILSKLPIIPLANM
-550 KRVLVASSRVQ
+550 KRVLVVNSRVR
-561 HIEMSPFGSLNFSTL
+561 HIEMNPFGSLNFSTL
-576 SLRKGQK
+576 SLRKGEK

>member
-1 MEYILQFGIII
+1 MFIMRYKKL
-12 LSIHQS
+12 
-18 IVMLNKKI
+18 VMSVCW
-26 FASFFLLAVAV
+26 FAFMV
-37 NQAIAAPR
+37 NTVVAAPR

-51 DNGLIYCTN
+51 DNGLIYCTH
-60 ATGFSFNPQTA
+60 ASGFSFNPQTS

-85 NKLFDISNTS
+85 NKLFEISNT
-95 AIPTPVLAQSY
+95 AIPTPILAQSI
-106 SVSPDGTVITIHL
+106 SPDGKIITIYL
-119 RKGIKFHRTD
+119 RKGIKFHHTD

-154 YLPTLEQSSVDY
+154 YLPTLEQSAVDY

-192 QKIESVKALNS
+192 QKIESVKALNP

-239 DDNLVQLDIL
+239 DDNLVQLDLL

-275 WKKDAKIKD
+275 WKKDAKIKN

-323 ERYYV
+323 KRYYV
-328 KTSDG
+328 KSAEG

-339 AFNFQKVA
+339 AFNFQNAV
-347 IQDEQLR
+347 IQDEQIR

-398 DFNPVEAKKVL
+398 DFNPSEAKKVL
-409 QNKQL
+409 QDKQL
-414 NLNMWVINEEQVY
+414 HLNMWVLNEEQVY

-462 LNKKSEDY
+462 LNKKSENY

-491 LSCSSSNE
+491 LSCNSASE
-499 ITNLSNWCSK
+499 MTNLSNWCDED
-509 KFDQF
+509 FDQL
-514 MDEALDSA
+514 MDKALDSP
-522 NLRVRANAYNQAQ
+522 NLWERAHAYNQAQ
-535 ELILSELPIIPIANV
+535 ELILSKLPIVPLANM
-550 KRVLVASSRVQ
+550 KRVLVVNSRVR
-561 HIEMSPFGSLNFSTL
+561 HIEMNPFGSLNFSTL
-576 SLRKGQK
+576 SLRKGEK

>member
-1 MEYILQFGIII
+1 MFIMRYKKL
-12 LSIHQS
+12 
-18 IVMLNKKI
+18 VMSVCW
-26 FASFFLLAVAV
+26 FAFMV
-37 NQAIAAPR
+37 NTVVAAPR

-51 DNGLIYCTN
+51 DNGLIYCTH
-60 ATGFSFNPQTA
+60 ASGFSFNPQTS

-85 NKLFDISNTS
+85 NKLFEISNT
-95 AIPTPVLAQSY
+95 AIPTPILAQSY
-106 SVSPDGTVITIHL
+106 SISPDGKIITIYL
-119 RKGIKFHRTD
+119 RKGIKFHHTD

-154 YLPTLEQSSVDY
+154 YLPTLEQSAVDY

-192 QKIESVKALNS
+192 QKIESVKALNP

-239 DDNLVQLDIL
+239 DDNLVQLDLL

-275 WKKDAKIKD
+275 WKKDAKIKN

-323 ERYYV
+323 KRYYV
-328 KTSDG
+328 KSAEG

-339 AFNFQKVA
+339 AFNFQNAV
-347 IQDEQLR
+347 IQDEQVR

-398 DFNPVEAKKVL
+398 DFNPSEAKKVL
-409 QNKQL
+409 QDKQL
-414 NLNMWVINEEQVY
+414 HLNMWVLNEEQVY

-442 NNVGVN
+442 NNIGVN

-462 LNKKSEDY
+462 LNKKSENY

-491 LSCSSSNE
+491 LSCNAASE
-499 ITNLSNWCSK
+499 MTNLSNWCDED
-509 KFDQF
+509 FDQL
-514 MDEALDSA
+514 MDKALDSP
-522 NLRVRANAYNQAQ
+522 NLWERAHVYNQAQ
-535 ELILSELPIIPIANV
+535 ELILSKLPIIPLANM
-550 KRVLVASSRVQ
+550 KRVLVVNSRVR
-561 HIEMSPFGSLNFSTL
+561 HIEMNPFGSLNFSTL
-576 SLRKGQK
+576 SLRKGEK

>member
-1 MEYILQFGIII
+1 MFIMWYKKL
-12 LSIHQS
+12 
-18 IVMLNKKI
+18 VMSVCW
-26 FASFFLLAVAV
+26 FAFMV
-37 NQAIAAPR
+37 NTVVAAPR

-51 DNGLIYCTN
+51 DNGLIYCTH
-60 ATGFSFNPQTA
+60 ASGFSFNPQTS

-85 NKLFDISNTS
+85 NKLFEISNT
-95 AIPTPVLAQSY
+95 AIPTPILAQSY
-106 SVSPDGTVITIHL
+106 SISPDGKIITIYL
-119 RKGIKFHRTD
+119 RKGIKFHHTD

-143 FSLNRVLGYET
+143 FSLNRVLGYEN
-154 YLPTLEQSSVDY
+154 YLPTLEQSAVDY

-192 QKIESVKALNS
+192 QKIESVKALNP

-239 DDNLVQLDIL
+239 DDNLVQLDLL

-275 WKKDAKIKD
+275 WKKDAKIKN

-323 ERYYV
+323 KRYYV
-328 KTSDG
+328 KSAEG

-339 AFNFQKVA
+339 AFNFQNAV
-347 IQDEQLR
+347 IQDEQVR

-368 TIYHNTATVANNII
+368 TMYHNTATVANNII

-398 DFNPVEAKKVL
+398 DFNPSEAKKVL
-409 QNKQL
+409 QDKQL
-414 NLNMWVINEEQVY
+414 HLNMWVLNEEQVY

-462 LNKKSEDY
+462 LNKKSENY

-491 LSCSSSNE
+491 LSCNAASE
-499 ITNLSNWCSK
+499 MTNLSNWCDED
-509 KFDQF
+509 FDQL
-514 MDEALDSA
+514 MDKALDSP
-522 NLRVRANAYNQAQ
+522 NLWERAHVYNQAQ
-535 ELILSELPIIPIANV
+535 ELILSKLPIVPLANM
-550 KRVLVASSRVQ
+550 KRVLVVNSRVR
-561 HIEMSPFGSLNFSTL
+561 HIEMNPFGSLNFSTL
-576 SLRKGQK
+576 SLRKGEK

>member
-106 SVSPDGTVITIHL
+106 SVSPDGTAITIHL

-182 FPYFESIKLN
+182 FPYFESIKLK

-314 QLGLLKEND
+314 QLGLLKKND
-323 ERYYV
+323 KRYYV

-382 PNISWASSVN
+382 PNISWASSAN

-398 DFNPVEAKKVL
+398 DFNPVEAQKVL

-491 LSCSSSNE
+491 LSCSASNE
-499 ITNLSNWCSK
+499 ITNLSNWCSE

>member
-1 MEYILQFGIII
+1 MFIMWYKKL
-12 LSIHQS
+12 
-18 IVMLNKKI
+18 VMSVCW
-26 FASFFLLAVAV
+26 FTFMV
-37 NQAIAAPR
+37 NTVVAAPR

-51 DNGLIYCTN
+51 DNGLIYCTH
-60 ATGFSFNPQTA
+60 ASGFSFNPQTS

-85 NKLFDISNTS
+85 NKLFEISNT
-95 AIPTPVLAQSY
+95 AIPTPILAQSY
-106 SVSPDGTVITIHL
+106 SISPDGKIITIYL
-119 RKGIKFHRTD
+119 RKGIKFHHTD

-154 YLPTLEQSSVDY
+154 YLPTLEQSAVDY

-192 QKIESVKALNS
+192 QKIESVKALNP

-239 DDNLVQLDIL
+239 DDNLVQLDLL

-275 WKKDAKIKD
+275 WKKDAKIKN

-323 ERYYV
+323 KRYYV
-328 KTSDG
+328 KSAEG

-339 AFNFQKVA
+339 AFNFQNAV
-347 IQDEQLR
+347 IQDEQVR

-368 TIYHNTATVANNII
+368 AIYHNTATVANNII

-398 DFNPVEAKKVL
+398 DFNPSEAKKVL
-409 QNKQL
+409 QDKQL
-414 NLNMWVINEEQVY
+414 HLNMWVLNEEQVY

-462 LNKKSEDY
+462 LNKKSENY

-491 LSCSSSNE
+491 LSCNSASE
-499 ITNLSNWCSK
+499 MTNLSNWCDED
-509 KFDQF
+509 FDQL
-514 MDEALDSA
+514 MDKALDSP
-522 NLRVRANAYNQAQ
+522 NLWERAHVYNQAQ
-535 ELILSELPIIPIANV
+535 ELILSELPIVPLANM
-550 KRVLVASSRVQ
+550 KRVLVVNSRVR
-561 HIEMSPFGSLNFSTL
+561 HIEMNPFGSLNFSTL
-576 SLRKGQK
+576 SLRKGEK

>member
-1 MEYILQFGIII
+1 MFIMWYKKL
-12 LSIHQS
+12 
-18 IVMLNKKI
+18 VMSVCW
-26 FASFFLLAVAV
+26 FAFMV
-37 NQAIAAPR
+37 NTVVAAPR

-51 DNGLIYCTN
+51 DNGLIYCTH
-60 ATGFSFNPQTA
+60 ASGFSFNPQTS

-85 NKLFDISNTS
+85 NKLFEISNT
-95 AIPTPVLAQSY
+95 AIPTPILAQSY
-106 SVSPDGTVITIHL
+106 SISPDGKIITIYL
-119 RKGIKFHRTD
+119 RKGIKFHHTD

-192 QKIESVKALNS
+192 QKIESVKALNP

-239 DDNLVQLDIL
+239 DDNLVQLDLL

-275 WKKDAKIKD
+275 WKKDAKIKN

-323 ERYYV
+323 KRYYV
-328 KTSDG
+328 KSAEG

-339 AFNFQKVA
+339 AFNFQNAV
-347 IQDEQLR
+347 IQDEQVR

-398 DFNPVEAKKVL
+398 DFNPSEAKKVL
-409 QNKQL
+409 QDKQL
-414 NLNMWVINEEQVY
+414 HLNMWVLNEEQVY

-462 LNKKSEDY
+462 LNKKSENY

-491 LSCSSSNE
+491 LSCNAASE
-499 ITNLSNWCSK
+499 MTNLSNWCDED
-509 KFDQF
+509 FDQL
-514 MDEALDSA
+514 MDKALDSP
-522 NLRVRANAYNQAQ
+522 NLWERAHVYNQAQ
-535 ELILSELPIIPIANV
+535 ELILSKLPIVPLANM
-550 KRVLVASSRVQ
+550 KRVLVVNSRVR
-561 HIEMSPFGSLNFSTL
+561 HIEMNPFGSLNFSTL
-576 SLRKGQK
+576 SLRKGEK

>member
-1 MEYILQFGIII
+1 MFIMRYKKL
-12 LSIHQS
+12 
-18 IVMLNKKI
+18 VMSVCW
-26 FASFFLLAVAV
+26 FAFMV
-37 NQAIAAPR
+37 NTVVAAPR

-51 DNGLIYCTN
+51 DNGLIYCTH
-60 ATGFSFNPQTA
+60 ASGFSFNPQTS

-85 NKLFDISNTS
+85 NKLFEISNT
-95 AIPTPVLAQSY
+95 AIPTPILAQSY
-106 SVSPDGTVITIHL
+106 SISPDGKIITIYL
-119 RKGIKFHRTD
+119 RKGIKFHHTD

-154 YLPTLEQSSVDY
+154 YLPTLEQSAVDY

-192 QKIESVKALNS
+192 QKIESVKALNP

-239 DDNLVQLDIL
+239 DDNLVQLDLL

-275 WKKDAKIKD
+275 WKKDAKIKN

-323 ERYYV
+323 KRYYV
-328 KTSDG
+328 KSAEG

-339 AFNFQKVA
+339 AFNFQNAV
-347 IQDEQLR
+347 IQDEQVR

-398 DFNPVEAKKVL
+398 DFNPSEAKKVL
-409 QNKQL
+409 QDKQL
-414 NLNMWVINEEQVY
+414 HLNMWVLNEEQVY

-462 LNKKSEDY
+462 LNKKSENY

-491 LSCSSSNE
+491 LSCNSASE
-499 ITNLSNWCSK
+499 MTNLSNWCDED
-509 KFDQF
+509 FDQL
-514 MDEALDSA
+514 MDKALDSP
-522 NLRVRANAYNQAQ
+522 NLWERAHVYNQAQ
-535 ELILSELPIIPIANV
+535 ELILSKLPIIPLANM
-550 KRVLVASSRVQ
+550 KRVLVVNSRVR
-561 HIEMSPFGSLNFSTL
+561 HIEMNPFGSLNFSTL
-576 SLRKGQK
+576 SLHKGEK

>member
-1 MEYILQFGIII
+1 MFIMRYKKL
-12 LSIHQS
+12 
-18 IVMLNKKI
+18 VMSVCW
-26 FASFFLLAVAV
+26 FAFMV
-37 NQAIAAPR
+37 NTVVAAPR

-51 DNGLIYCTN
+51 DNGLIYCTH
-60 ATGFSFNPQTA
+60 ASGFSFNPQTS

-85 NKLFDISNTS
+85 NKLFEISNT
-95 AIPTPVLAQSY
+95 AIPTPILAQSY
-106 SVSPDGTVITIHL
+106 SISPDGKIITIYL
-119 RKGIKFHRTD
+119 RKGIKFHHTD

-143 FSLNRVLGYET
+143 FSLNRVLGYEN
-154 YLPTLEQSSVDY
+154 YLPTLEQSAVDY

-192 QKIESVKALNS
+192 QKIESVKALNP

-239 DDNLVQLDIL
+239 DDNLVQLDLL

-275 WKKDAKIKD
+275 WKKDAKIKN

-323 ERYYV
+323 KRYYV
-328 KTSDG
+328 KSAEG

-339 AFNFQKVA
+339 AFNFQNAV
-347 IQDEQLR
+347 IQDEQVR

-398 DFNPVEAKKVL
+398 DFNPSEAKKVL
-409 QNKQL
+409 QDKQL
-414 NLNMWVINEEQVY
+414 HLNMWVLNEEQVY

-462 LNKKSEDY
+462 LNKKSENY

-491 LSCSSSNE
+491 LSCNAASE
-499 ITNLSNWCSK
+499 MTNLSNWCDED
-509 KFDQF
+509 FDQL
-514 MDEALDSA
+514 MDKALDSP
-522 NLRVRANAYNQAQ
+522 NLWERAHAYNQAQ
-535 ELILSELPIIPIANV
+535 ELILSKLPIVPLANM
-550 KRVLVASSRVQ
+550 KRVLVVNSRVR
-561 HIEMSPFGSLNFSTL
+561 HIEMNPFGSLNFSTL
-576 SLRKGQK
+576 SLRKGEK